1 MAAVKPLAGIRVAD
15 FTWVW
20 AGPFATLQ
28 LAHLG
33 ADVIKIESRSRL
45 DTIRGLPP
53 YADNEAGINRAGY
66 FNQYNQGKRS
76 ITLDLSKPEGLEIAH
91 QIAAKSD
98 VVTENFSAG
107 VMDRLG
113 LGYDALKRVKPD
125 IIVVALSGYGST
137 GPLSK
142 YISYGPAQV
151 PMSGLAGLT
160 GYAGSGASEVGIS
173 YGDPNAGVH
182 GAFAVLAALY
192 HRQQTGEG
200 QYVDMSQWEA
210 SIGLVAEG
218 LVDYA
223 MNGTQPE
230 RSGNRDPQYAPH
242 GTFRCAGQDGWISIA
257 VTNEEEWRSLCTA
270 LGAPALAS
278 DARFTDNAARKQHE
292 DALERELSSL
302 TAERDRWELTRSLQA
317 AGVPA
322 FTPLSNKELA
332 EDPHL
337 NERDFF
343 VRLQHPDV
351 GVRQHPGIPWRMSDS
366 DSTVHAP
373 APMMGQHT
381 REVLREVVGLND
393 ARIDALEA
401 AGVL

>member
-1 MAAVKPLAGIRVAD
+1 MAAKKPLAGVRIAD

-33 ADVIKIESRSRL
+33 ADVIKIESRSRV
-45 DTIRGLPP
+45 DTVRRLPP
-53 YADNEAGINRAGY
+53 YADNEAGVNRAGY

-76 ITLDLSKPEGLEIAH
+76 ITLDLSKPEGIEIVH
-91 QIAAKSD
+91 QVAARSD
-98 VVTENFSAG
+98 VVIENFSAG
-107 VMDRLG
+107 VMQRLG
-113 LGYDALKRVKPD
+113 LGYEALKRMRPD
-125 IIVVALSGYGST
+125 IIVVALSGYGAT

-160 GYAGSGASEVGIS
+160 GYIGEGAREVGIS

-200 QYVDMSQWEA
+200 QYIDMSQWEA
-210 SIGLVAEG
+210 AIGLLAEG
-218 LVDYA
+218 LMDYA

-230 RSGNRDPQYAPH
+230 RMGNRDQLYAPH
-242 GTFRCAGQDGWISIA
+242 GTFRCAGDDAWISIA
-257 VTNEEEWRSLCTA
+257 VISDDEWRALCVA
-270 LGAPALAS
+270 LGRPQLA
-278 DARFTDNAARKQHE
+278 DEPRFKDNTSRKANE
-292 DALERELSSL
+292 NELEEVLGSL
-302 TAERDRWELTRSLQA
+302 TVPRDRWELTRALQA

-343 VRLQHPDV
+343 VRLDHPDV

-366 DSTVHAP
+366 DSRVQMPAP
-373 APMMGQHT
+373 ALGQHT
-381 REVLREVVGLND
+381 REVLRDVVGLDD